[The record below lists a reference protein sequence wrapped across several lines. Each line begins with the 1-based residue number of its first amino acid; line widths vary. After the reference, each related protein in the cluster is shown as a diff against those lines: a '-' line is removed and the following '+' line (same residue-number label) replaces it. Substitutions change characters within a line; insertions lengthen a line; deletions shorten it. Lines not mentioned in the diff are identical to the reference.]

1 LVGWQEKDKV
11 KMPISSFFGGV
22 QRFAGQALGQ
32 AQRAYSQLDQASGG
46 WLPGGGTASPL
57 TRAKQEGERKMAN
70 QIRRQ
75 SEQYVGQPGRFAGQG
90 QLLNAIRATTQAG
103 TNPVS
108 VALGNSKAVEKV
120 SQYYAQYPEM
130 QNEFDLNTN
139 MFLRY
144 LSDTGADGLKI
155 APEVGKQIY
164 SDIKQREQQLINP
177 QYRESIISNPI
188 NPSYMKQGLLAGRTP
203 VYYGGSSEA
212 IVPQESLLPT
222 DKGERWQLD
231 KSLGSYW
238 AEPIDD
244 GYAIKN
250 ERYNF
255 GYAPVNKEG
264 IENAQRVSVPGGIA
278 DLGRKLVQKG
288 FGNPFTYNLNVSPSG
303 VVKAYP

>member
-1 LVGWQEKDKV
+1 
-11 KMPISSFFGGV
+11 MPASSFFNPL
-22 QRFAGQALGQ
+22 QFAQGFAKEV
-32 AQRAYSQLDQASGG
+32 AQKYGEADKSLGG
-46 WLPGGGTASPL
+46 WLPGGGVASPL
-57 TRAKQEGERKMAN
+57 TRAKQEGEREMAA

-90 QLLNAIRATTQAG
+90 QLLNAVRATIQAG

-120 SQYYAQYPEM
+120 SKYYAQYPEM

-144 LSDTGADGLKI
+144 LSGTGADGLKI

-164 SDIKQREQQLINP
+164 SDIKQREQQILNP

-188 NPSYMKQGLLAGRTP
+188 NPAYIKQGLLAGRTP

-212 IVPQESLLPT
+212 IVPQKELLPT
-222 DKGERWQLD
+222 DKGERWQLNR
-231 KSLGSYW
+231 SLGSFW
-238 AEPIDD
+238 AEPTDN

-250 ERYNF
+250 EPYDF
-255 GYAPVNKEG
+255 GYAPVNKG
-264 IENAQRVSVPGGIA
+264 GVKGASDIKSVPGSIT
-278 DLGRKLVQKG
+278 DLGRNLVKQG
-288 FGNPFTYNLNVSPSG
+288 FGNPFTYSLDVEPSG
-303 VVKAYP
+303 QVTAR

>member
-1 LVGWQEKDKV
+1 MGE
-11 KMPISSFFGGV
+11 FF
-22 QRFAGQALGQ
+22 QQLLNTA
-32 AQRAYSQLDQASGG
+32 RAKYKEADRATGG
-46 WLPGGGTASPL
+46 WLPGGGVASPL
-57 TRAKQEGERKMAN
+57 TRAKQEGERKMAD

-75 SEQYVGQPGRFAGQG
+75 SEQYVGQPGRLAGKG
-90 QLLNAIRATTQAG
+90 QLSNVIRATTQAG

-108 VALGNSKAVEKV
+108 VALGNPKAVEKV

-144 LSDTGADGLKI
+144 LSGTGAEGLKI
-155 APEVGKQIY
+155 SPEVGKQIY
-164 SDIKQREQQLINP
+164 SDIKQREQQFINP
-177 QYRESIISNPI
+177 KYRESIISNPA
-188 NPSYMKQGLLAGRTP
+188 NPTYMKQGLLAGRTP

-212 IVPQESLLPT
+212 VVPQESLLPT

-231 KSLGSYW
+231 RSLGSYW
-238 AEPIDD
+238 AEPSDD

-250 ERYNF
+250 ELYNF
-255 GYAPVNKEG
+255 SYAPVNKGG
-264 IENAQRVSVPGGIA
+264 IENAQRVSVPGGIT

-288 FGNPFTYNLNVSPSG
+288 FGNPFTYNLNISPSG

>member
-1 LVGWQEKDKV
+1 MDIFQNLLNIVRAKYKEADK
-11 KMPISSFFGGV
+11 
-22 QRFAGQALGQ
+22 AT
-32 AQRAYSQLDQASGG
+32 GG
-46 WLPGGGTASPL
+46 WLPGGGVASPL
-57 TRAKQEGERKMAN
+57 TRAKQEGERKMAK

-75 SEQYVGQPGRFAGQG
+75 SEQYVGQPGRFASQG

-103 TNPVS
+103 ANPVL
-108 VALGNSKAVEKV
+108 VALGNPKAVEKV
-120 SQYYAQYPEM
+120 SKYYAQYPET

-144 LSDTGADGLKI
+144 LSGTGADGLKI
-155 APEVGKQIY
+155 APEVGKQLY
-164 SDIKQREQQLINP
+164 SDIKQREQQFLNP

-188 NPSYMKQGLLAGRTP
+188 NPAYIKQGLLAGRTP

-212 IVPQESLLPT
+212 IVPQKTLLPT

-231 KSLGSYW
+231 RSLGSYW
-238 AEPIDD
+238 AEPTDD

-264 IENAQRVSVPGGIA
+264 VKGASDIKSIPASIT
-278 DLGRKLVQKG
+278 DIGRNLVKQG

-303 VVKAYP
+303 AVRSYP

>member
-1 LVGWQEKDKV
+1 MDIFQNLLNTVRAKYKEADK
-11 KMPISSFFGGV
+11 
-22 QRFAGQALGQ
+22 AT
-32 AQRAYSQLDQASGG
+32 GG
-46 WLPGGGTASPL
+46 WLPGGGVASPL
-57 TRAKQEGERKMAN
+57 TRAKQEGERKMAD

-108 VALGNSKAVEKV
+108 VALGNLKAVEKV
-120 SQYYAQYPEM
+120 SKYYAQYPET

-144 LSDTGADGLKI
+144 LSGTGADGLKI

-231 KSLGSYW
+231 RSLGSYW
-238 AEPIDD
+238 AEPTDN

-264 IENAQRVSVPGGIA
+264 IKGASDIKSIPGSIT
-278 DLGRKLVQKG
+278 DIGRNLVKQG

-303 VVKAYP
+303 AVKSYP

>member
-1 LVGWQEKDKV
+1 MGE
-11 KMPISSFFGGV
+11 FF
-22 QRFAGQALGQ
+22 QQLLNTA
-32 AQRAYSQLDQASGG
+32 RAKYKEADRATGG
-46 WLPGGGTASPL
+46 WLPGGGVASPL
-57 TRAKQEGERKMAN
+57 TRAKQEGERKMAD

-75 SEQYVGQPGRFAGQG
+75 SEQYVGQPGRLAGKG
-90 QLLNAIRATTQAG
+90 QLSNVIRATTQAG

-108 VALGNSKAVEKV
+108 VALGNPKAVEKV

-144 LSDTGADGLKI
+144 LSGTGADGLKI

-164 SDIKQREQQLINP
+164 SDIKQREQQFINP
-177 QYRESIISNPI
+177 KYRESIISNPI

-231 KSLGSYW
+231 RSLGSYW
-238 AEPIDD
+238 AEPTDD

-264 IENAQRVSVPGGIA
+264 IKGASDIKSIPGSIT
-278 DLGRKLVQKG
+278 DIGRNLVKQG

>member
-1 LVGWQEKDKV
+1 MDIFQNLLNTVRAKYKEADK
-11 KMPISSFFGGV
+11 
-22 QRFAGQALGQ
+22 AT
-32 AQRAYSQLDQASGG
+32 GG
-46 WLPGGGTASPL
+46 WLPGGGVASPL
-57 TRAKQEGERKMAN
+57 TRAKQEGERKMAD

-108 VALGNSKAVEKV
+108 VALGNPKAVEKV
-120 SQYYAQYPEM
+120 SKYYAQYPET

-144 LSDTGADGLKI
+144 LSGTGADGLKI

-164 SDIKQREQQLINP
+164 SDIKQREQQLIDP

-212 IVPQESLLPT
+212 VVPQESLLPT

-231 KSLGSYW
+231 RSLGSYW
-238 AEPIDD
+238 AEPIDN

-264 IENAQRVSVPGGIA
+264 IKGASDVRSIPGSIT
-278 DLGRKLVQKG
+278 DIGRNLVKQG

-303 VVKAYP
+303 AVSSYP

>member
-1 LVGWQEKDKV
+1 MGDL
-11 KMPISSFFGGV
+11 F
-22 QRFAGQALGQ
+22 QRFLNAAT
-32 AQRAYSQLDQASGG
+32 AKYKEADRATGG
-46 WLPGGGTASPL
+46 WLPGGGVASPL
-57 TRAKQEGERKMAN
+57 TRAKQEGERNMAN
-70 QIRRQ
+70 QIRQQ
-75 SEQYVGQPGRFAGQG
+75 SQQYAGQPGRFAGRG
-90 QLLNAIRATTQAG
+90 QLSNVIRAATQAG

-108 VALGNSKAVEKV
+108 VALGDPKSVEKV

-144 LSDTGADGLKI
+144 LSGTGADGLKV

-177 QYRESIISNPI
+177 QYRESIINNPI

-231 KSLGSYW
+231 RSLGSYW
-238 AEPIDD
+238 AEPTDD
-244 GYAIKN
+244 GYTIKD

-264 IENAQRVSVPGGIA
+264 IKGASDIKSIPGSIT
-278 DLGRKLVQKG
+278 DIGRNLVKQG

-303 VVKAYP
+303 VVKVYP

>member
-1 LVGWQEKDKV
+1 MDIFQNLLNTVRAKYKEADK
-11 KMPISSFFGGV
+11 
-22 QRFAGQALGQ
+22 AT
-32 AQRAYSQLDQASGG
+32 GG
-46 WLPGGGTASPL
+46 WLPGGGVASPL
-57 TRAKQEGERKMAN
+57 TRAKQEGERKMAD

-75 SEQYVGQPGRFAGQG
+75 SEQYVGQPGRFADQG

-108 VALGNSKAVEKV
+108 VALGNPKAVEKV
-120 SQYYAQYPEM
+120 SKYYAQYPET

-144 LSDTGADGLKI
+144 LSGTGADGLKI

-164 SDIKQREQQLINP
+164 SDIKQREQQLIDP

-203 VYYGGSSEA
+203 IYYGGSSEA

-231 KSLGSYW
+231 RSLGSYW
-238 AEPIDD
+238 AEPTDN

-264 IENAQRVSVPGGIA
+264 IKGASDIKSIPGSIT
-278 DLGRKLVQKG
+278 DIGRNLVKQG

-303 VVKAYP
+303 AVRSYP